1 MPEGHEIAMALRTAY
16 LTMHRHA
23 NLAFEPGEITADQFV
38 VLHALAEFDSS
49 TQQELALRTS
59 CDANTLRAMLLLL
72 EKRELVIRS
81 PHPTDRRARRVSL
94 TDLGKLKVGT
104 ALSSSERFRTRLKNV
119 LPPSEAETLV
129 ALLIRITDTMCSK
142 KDIDSGICK

>member
-16 LTMHRHA
+16 LTMHRQA
-23 NLAFEPGEITADQFV
+23 NLAVEPGEITADQFV

-72 EKRELVIRS
+72 EKRELIIRS
-81 PHPTDRRARRVSL
+81 PHPTDRRARCVSL
-94 TDLGKLKVGT
+94 TELGKLKVSSS
-104 ALSSSERFRTRLKNV
+104 LSSSEGFRTCLKNV
-119 LPPSEAETLV
+119 LSPSEAARLVTL
-129 ALLIRITDTMCSK
+129 LTRIIDSMSSK
-142 KDIDSGICK
+142 KEP

>member
-16 LTMHRHA
+16 LTMHRQA

-49 TQQELALRTS
+49 TQQELALRAS

-72 EKRELVIRS
+72 EKSELVQRT
-81 PHPTDRRARRVSL
+81 PHPTDRRARCVSL
-94 TDLGKLKVGT
+94 TALGKLKVSSS
-104 ALSSSERFRTRLKNV
+104 LSSSERFRTCLKNV
-119 LPPSEAETLV
+119 LSPSEAARLVTL
-129 ALLIRITDTMCSK
+129 LTRIMDAMSSK
-142 KDIDSGICK
+142 KEP